1 MMAWVLISGGHGP
14 PELAWV
20 VHRLGPAFA
29 AAAAAAGLRC
39 HELLR
44 APGPAAETAWSLVYE
59 LEDMS
64 GGEAMAALLSQWE
77 GTAQW
82 IGRSPLRPTHRRRN
96 WFVKL
101 TRLPVEA
108 EASTALREADLEE
121 SAVRSGGS
129 GGQNVNKRS
138 TAVRLRHKP
147 TGLEVVA
154 REERSQAQNRRIAR
168 ERLAAL
174 LLAGAAARRSE
185 AERARWDE
193 HNAIERGNARQV
205 FRGPEF
211 EQVQA

>member
-1 MMAWVLISGGHGP
+1 MKAWVLISGGHGP

-29 AAAAAAGLRC
+29 AAAGAAGLGC
-39 HELLR
+39 AELLR
-44 APGPAAETAWSLVYE
+44 AHGPAAETTWSLVYE

-64 GGEAMAALLSQWE
+64 DESDVEAFLAAWE

-96 WFVKL
+96 WFVKV

-108 EASTALREADLEE
+108 EAATGLREADLEE
-121 SAVRSGGS
+121 SAVRSGGA

-138 TAVRLRHKP
+138 TAIRLRHKP
-147 TGLEVVA
+147 SGLEVVA
-154 REERSQAQNRRIAR
+154 REERSQGQNRRIAR
-168 ERLAAL
+168 ERLAAM
-174 LLAGAAARRSE
+174 LLAGAAERRGA

-211 EQVQA
+211 KRAEG